1 MSVRG
6 QLSWQPKVKKQPPM
20 KKLAIALCLTAS
32 VLTAMAQGTIN
43 FNNRVTVAGINAPV
57 TFAGSG
63 LLGPDY
69 VGQLF
74 VMNGASY
81 EAVGTPTAFQSNALL
96 AGYVNGGNTVVP
108 FVAPGSDATVIL
120 RAWNAAAGSDW
131 ATASGAGNLISGES
145 TAITITTGGAG
156 APPSLPANLTGLAGF
171 ELVAVPEPSTIALG
185 VIGLAALALRR
196 RK

>member
-1 MSVRG
+1 
-6 QLSWQPKVKKQPPM
+6 M

-57 TFAGSG
+57 TYNGAGV
-63 LLGPDY
+63 LGPDY

-74 VMNGASY
+74 VDNGGSY
-81 EAVGTPTAFQSNALL
+81 EAVGTPKAFQENALL
-96 AGYVNGGNTVVP
+96 AGYVNGGNTIVP
-108 FVAPGSDATVIL
+108 FVAPGADASVIL

-145 TAITITTGGAG
+145 APITITLGGAG

-171 ELVAVPEPSTIALG
+171 QLVAVPEPSTIALG